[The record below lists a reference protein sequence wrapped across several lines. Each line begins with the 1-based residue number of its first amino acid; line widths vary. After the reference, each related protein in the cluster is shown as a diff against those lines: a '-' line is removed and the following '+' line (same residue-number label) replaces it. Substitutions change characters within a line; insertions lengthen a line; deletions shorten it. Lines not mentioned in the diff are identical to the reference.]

1 MHLKIAKRT
10 YCKQEVWFSIS
21 TVYYFVKLHAELK
34 IGVEIL
40 TNIWSNIQRGLWPDL
55 TIYFQCLQIFS
66 FSRLGNSVLY
76 IPMAKYKTLNSIPNS
91 GMILLIIWSKS
102 PSIISYFL
110 LLLMS
115 LGRFSNTE
123 NIHIFKWALLLFIP
137 LTLST

>member
-1 MHLKIAKRT
+1 MIFNKFVH
-10 YCKQEVWFSIS
+10 

-40 TNIWSNIQRGLWPDL
+40 TNIWSNIQRGLWPVL
-55 TIYFQCLQIFS
+55 TIYFQFLQIFS

-76 IPMAKYKTLNSIPNS
+76 IPMAKYKTLNIIPNS

-123 NIHIFKWALLLFIP
+123 NIQIFKWTQLLFIP
-137 LTLST
+137 LTLSTWSFLKSLFH